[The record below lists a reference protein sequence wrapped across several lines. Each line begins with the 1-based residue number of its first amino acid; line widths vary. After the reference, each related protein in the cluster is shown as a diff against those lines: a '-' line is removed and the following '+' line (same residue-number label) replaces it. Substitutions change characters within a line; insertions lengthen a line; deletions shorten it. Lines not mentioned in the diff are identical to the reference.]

1 MTIDILNEKLEKSG
15 WGIFNPIKYEN
26 NIFVFLGGEENI
38 QPEIDKNIDNQS
50 SLVSSGNASEDESL
64 KAARQTYVD
73 SLEGTESVGYTED
86 KQ

>member
-38 QPEIDKNIDNQS
+38 QPEIVIYKC
-50 SLVSSGNASEDESL
+50 
-64 KAARQTYVD
+64 
-73 SLEGTESVGYTED
+73 
-86 KQ
+86 